1 MTIKDNLIKARS
13 HIIFLIGL
21 ITAFGIVIGLER
33 WQPQVQMRAETTIE
47 KTRKIA
53 LAPAA
58 ILTEQEMGWGKI
70 AWQYF
75 ENNYQAENGMVNS
88 VDKYPASTMWDT
100 ASYLMALIS
109 ARRLDIITE
118 EKFDERMSKILA
130 SLATIPLFDGK
141 LPNKSYNT
149 KTLEMA
155 DYANNK
161 SERGIGWS
169 ALDIGRLLV
178 PFNIIVWHYPKHTE
192 AVKKVTGAWRFDALL
207 KDGVMMGATL
217 NKAGET
223 VYVQEGRLGYEQYA
237 SKSVG
242 LLGLDVSNALDYFN
256 FLKYVSIFN
265 IEVPTDS
272 RDPDIFKAHNYVVSE
287 PYILDGLE
295 YGWDRTSEEFAYR
308 VYAAQEQRFL
318 RTGQLTAV
326 SEDNLDQAP
335 YFVYNT
341 VFTDGKE
348 WQTITDDGKDASK
361 FRSISTKAAFGW
373 HVLYNN
379 DYTTKVLASV
389 NKLNDPARGWY
400 SGLYEEDGKPNK
412 SITANT
418 NGIILESLCYKRF
431 GPIVRQNIKLNS
443 GK

>member
-1 MTIKDNLIKARS
+1 MVIKENLIRARS

-33 WQPQVQMRAETTIE
+33 WQPQVQMRAETNIE
-47 KTRKIA
+47 KTRKIP

-58 ILTEQEMGWGKI
+58 TLTEQEMGWGKI

-75 ENNYQAENGMVNS
+75 ENNYQADNGMVNS

-178 PFNIIVWHYPKHTE
+178 PFNILVWHYPKHTE

-242 LLGLDVSNALDYFN
+242 LLGLDVSNSLDYFN

-400 SGLYEEDGKPNK
+400 SGLYEADGKPNK

-431 GPIVRQNIKLNS
+431 GPIVRQNFKLN
-443 GK
+443 

>member
-1 MTIKDNLIKARS
+1 MVIKENLIRARS

-21 ITAFGIVIGLER
+21 IAAFGIVIGLER
-33 WQPQVQMRAETTIE
+33 WQPQVQMRAETNIE

-58 ILTEQEMGWGKI
+58 MLTEQEMGWGRT

-75 ENNYQAENGMVNS
+75 ENNYQADTGMVNS

-100 ASYLMALIS
+100 SSYLMALIS

-118 EKFDERMSKILA
+118 EKFDERVSKILA
-130 SLATIPLFDGK
+130 SLATIQLFDGK

-161 SERGIGWS
+161 TDRGIGWS

-178 PFNIIVWHYPKHTE
+178 PFNILVWHYPKHTE
-192 AVKKVTGAWRFDALL
+192 AVKKVTGTWRFDALL

-242 LLGLDVSNALDYFN
+242 LLGMDVSGSSDYFN

-295 YGWDRTSEEFAYR
+295 YGWDRTSDEFSYR
-308 VYAAQEQRFL
+308 VFAAQEQRFL

-373 HVLYNN
+373 HMLYNN
-379 DYTTKVLASV
+379 EYTAKVMASIE
-389 NKLNDPARGWY
+389 NLNDPARGWY
-400 SGLYEEDGKPNK
+400 SGLYEVDKKPNK

-431 GPIVRQNIKLNS
+431 GPIVRQSNKLN
-443 GK
+443 

>member
-1 MTIKDNLIKARS
+1 MVIKENLIRARS

-21 ITAFGIVIGLER
+21 IAAFGIVIGLER
-33 WQPQVQMRAETTIE
+33 WQPQVQMRAETNIE

-58 ILTEQEMGWGKI
+58 MLTEQEMGWGKI

-75 ENNYQAENGMVNS
+75 ENNYQADNGMVNS

-178 PFNIIVWHYPKHTE
+178 PFNILVW
-192 AVKKVTGAWRFDALL
+192 
-207 KDGVMMGATL
+207 
-217 NKAGET
+217 
-223 VYVQEGRLGYEQYA
+223 QIGR
-237 SKSVG
+237 
-242 LLGLDVSNALDYFN
+242 
-256 FLKYVSIFN
+256 
-265 IEVPTDS
+265 
-272 RDPDIFKAHNYVVSE
+272 AHV
-287 PYILDGLE
+287 
-295 YGWDRTSEEFAYR
+295 
-308 VYAAQEQRFL
+308 
-318 RTGQLTAV
+318 
-326 SEDNLDQAP
+326 
-335 YFVYNT
+335 
-341 VFTDGKE
+341 
-348 WQTITDDGKDASK
+348 
-361 FRSISTKAAFGW
+361 
-373 HVLYNN
+373 
-379 DYTTKVLASV
+379 
-389 NKLNDPARGWY
+389 
-400 SGLYEEDGKPNK
+400 
-412 SITANT
+412 
-418 NGIILESLCYKRF
+418 
-431 GPIVRQNIKLNS
+431 
-443 GK
+443 

>member
-1 MTIKDNLIKARS
+1 MVIKENLIRARS

-33 WQPQVQMRAETTIE
+33 WQPQVQMRAETNIE

-58 ILTEQEMGWGKI
+58 MLTEQEMGWGKI

-75 ENNYQAENGMVNS
+75 ENNYQADTGMVNS

-100 ASYLMALIS
+100 SSYLMALIS

-118 EKFDERMSKILA
+118 EKFDERVSKILA
-130 SLATIPLFDGK
+130 SLATIQLFDGK

-178 PFNIIVWHYPKHTE
+178 PFNILVWHYPKHTE

-242 LLGLDVSNALDYFN
+242 LLGMDVSSSLDYFN

-379 DYTTKVLASV
+379 EYTTKVMASIE
-389 NKLNDPARGWY
+389 NLNDPSRGWY
-400 SGLYEEDGKPNK
+400 SGLYEVDKKTNK

-431 GPIVRQNIKLNS
+431 GPIVRQNNKLN
-443 GK
+443 